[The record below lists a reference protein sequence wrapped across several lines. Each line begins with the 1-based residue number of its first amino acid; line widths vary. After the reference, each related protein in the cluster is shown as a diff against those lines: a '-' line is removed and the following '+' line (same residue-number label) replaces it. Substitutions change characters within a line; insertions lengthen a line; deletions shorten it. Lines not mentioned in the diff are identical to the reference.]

1 MNAVEGKA
9 LELVEMELAAANEK
23 HPPFV
28 SQHEWFTIVNNE
40 IKKLE
45 EASAYTRYTFWDLK
59 MEIEDGH
66 NFGAISDVFA
76 NAINAACAAIKV
88 AGMCK
93 KFKRL
98 EGKK

>member
-1 MNAVEGKA
+1 MNAVEGKVQ
-9 LELVEMELAAANEK
+9 ELVEMELAEANEK
-23 HPPFV
+23 HPPFS

-45 EASAYTRYTFWDLK
+45 EASAYTRYTFGDLQ

-76 NAINAACAAIKV
+76 NAINAACAAIK
-88 AGMCK
+88 AAAMCK
-93 KFKRL
+93 KFQKL
-98 EGKK
+98 EGKR